1 MKQNKTLI
9 IDLANERQEVI
20 DAHLRNL
27 SYDDLLQLK
36 YTWEFWAREEQR
48 IPEGDW
54 TFWLVNAGRGFGKT
68 RTGAEWIKDQVVKGF
83 TRFGLIGPTAS
94 STRDIMIEGDSGI
107 LAVSRP
113 DFKPIYQP
121 TKRRVVWPNGAIA
134 HTFSA
139 QEPDRLRGP
148 EFEKIWADELAVWKY
163 PEAWDMAKLSLRLGS
178 RPQAVITTTPKPK
191 RVIKDLIDDV
201 DCVVTGGSTYDNIQ
215 NLAASFYRT
224 IVDKY
229 EGTTLGQQEIY
240 AVLLEELPDAL
251 WQRKMIADS
260 RVGAIDL
267 NKLIRIVI
275 GIDPAGTDKES
286 SGETGI
292 IVCGIDS
299 NYEGYVIRDLSC
311 RKRPE
316 GWARIAIDAYHEYQA
331 DRIIAERNFGGDMV
345 ESVIRN
351 VDKDVSLR
359 LVHAS
364 KGKRAR
370 GEPVSALYEQGRI
383 HHVGVFKDLE
393 DQQCNF
399 TPDTKIKLDRMD
411 AMVWCFTDLI
421 LSRRERSIVR
431 ARSIGR

>member
-9 IDLANERQEVI
+9 VDLANKKQEVR
-20 DAHLRNL
+20 DNYLKSL
-27 SYDDLLQLK
+27 SYEDLLQLK
-36 YTWEFWAREEQR
+36 YTWEFWAREEQ
-48 IPEGDW
+48 ITPKGDW

-68 RTGAEWIKDQVVKGF
+68 RTGAEWVKKQVMKGF
-83 TRFGLIGPTAS
+83 KRFGLIGPTAS

-107 LAVSRP
+107 LAVSSP
-113 DFKPIYQP
+113 EFKPIYWP
-121 TKRRVVWPNGAIA
+121 TKRKILWPNGAIA
-134 HTFSA
+134 YTFSA
-139 QEPDRLRGP
+139 EEPDRLRGP
-148 EFEKIWADELAVWKY
+148 EFEKIWADELAIWRF
-163 PEAWDMAKLSLRLGS
+163 PEAWDMAKLALRLGS
-178 RPQAVITTTPKPK
+178 NPQAIITTTPKPK
-191 RVIKDLIDDV
+191 RVIKELINDT

-215 NLAASFYRT
+215 NLAASFYKT

-240 AVLLEELPDAL
+240 ATLLEELPDAL

-260 RVGAIDL
+260 RVGEIDL

-275 GIDPAGTDKES
+275 GVDPAGTDKES

-292 IVCGIDS
+292 MVCGIDS

-316 GWARIAIDAYHEYQA
+316 GWATIAIDAYHEYQA
-331 DRIIAERNFGGDMV
+331 DRIVAERNFGGDMV

-351 VDKDVSLR
+351 VDKNVSLR

-431 ARSIGR
+431 AKSIRR